1 LKRKNGLILTDILK
15 GIIIGGGAILPGVSG
30 GVLCVLFGI
39 YRPMMELFAHPIKAL
54 KKNMKLFIPVIVG
67 WAVGFFLFAKV
78 LDVVFSRCE
87 LYATCLFVGLIG
99 GTVPGLYRQAGKNGR
114 TKGDVVVMAGAFILL
129 FAMLLTVRFGG
140 IKGQITPG
148 TFWYVFSGV
157 LWGLSIVVPGMTSSS
172 ILLSLGLYQPLTA
185 GISAFDMAVLIPWGL
200 GMVMTALVL
209 GRLIN
214 HLFLT
219 NYSGASH
226 AVVGIVLASTLAIIP
241 IQYGGVLQFVICVL
255 CCAAG
260 IACAYLMDKFEITG
274 DNR

>member
-1 LKRKNGLILTDILK
+1 MILTDILK

-39 YRPMMELFAHPIKAL
+39 YRPMMELLAHPVQAL
-54 KKNMKLFIPVIVG
+54 KKNMKLFVPVILG

-78 LDVVFSRCE
+78 LDIIFSRCE

-114 TKGDVVVMAGAFILL
+114 TKTDTAVMAGAFVLL
-129 FAMLLTVRFGG
+129 LAVLLTVRFGG
-140 IKGQITPG
+140 IKGQITPN
-148 TFWYVFSGV
+148 TFWYLVSGV
-157 LWGLSIVVPGMTSSS
+157 LWGLSIVVPGMSSSS

-219 NYSGASH
+219 RYSLASH

-260 IACAYLMDKFEITG
+260 IACAYLMDKFDITG
-274 DNR
+274 DSR

>member
-1 LKRKNGLILTDILK
+1 MKRNNGLVITDILK

-39 YRPMMELFAHPIKAL
+39 YRPMMELLAHPVKAL
-54 KKNMKLFIPVIVG
+54 KKNMKLFAPVILG

-78 LDVVFSRCE
+78 LDIIFSRCE

-114 TKGDVVVMAGAFILL
+114 TKSDTDVMAGAFVLL
-129 FAMLLTVRFGG
+129 LALLLTVRFGG
-140 IKGQITPG
+140 IRGQITPN
-148 TFWYVFSGV
+148 TFWYLVSGV
-157 LWGLSIVVPGMTSSS
+157 LWGLSIVVPGMSSSS

-185 GISAFDMAVLIPWGL
+185 GISAFDMAVLIPWGI
-200 GMVMTALVL
+200 GMALTALAL

-219 NYSGASH
+219 RYSMASH
-226 AVVGIVLASTLAIIP
+226 AVAGIVLASTLVIIP
-241 IQYGGVLQFVICVL
+241 LQYGSVLQFAVCVL

-260 IACAYLMDKFEITG
+260 LACAYLMDKFDITG
-274 DNR
+274 DGR